1 MRVAQL
7 DRASDYGS
15 EGREF
20 ESSRARYESLQRVFA
35 ARIFSMY
42 RKMLV
47 TQSES
52 RANAGFDLVRYT
64 GKQQG
69 RNENMVQLADL
80 QRIAGEQ
87 AVRQQEPMSAH
98 TTFRI
103 GGPADYFVEAGNES
117 VLKELLLLCRET
129 ETPFFILGNGSN
141 LLVSDEGY
149 RGVMISLKGF
159 DEISFREG
167 EGEETGKMI
176 MTAGSGVL
184 LSKAAMQAADRGL
197 TGFEFAGGIPGT
209 LGGAVTMNAGAYGG
223 EVKDVILSARVMTQ
237 DGKITELSAQE
248 LELSYRHSIIQE
260 KDMIVL
266 TADFAFEHGN
276 TQQIREQMRQLNA
289 QRREKQPLEYGSA
302 GSTFKRPEEYFAGKL
317 IQDAGLKGYRA
328 GDVMVSEKHSG
339 FVVNV
344 GKGTCRDAMRV
355 IEHVQKTV
363 YEQFGVE
370 LELEVKR
377 I

>member
-1 MRVAQL
+1 
-7 DRASDYGS
+7 
-15 EGREF
+15 
-20 ESSRARYESLQRVFA
+20 
-35 ARIFSMY
+35 
-42 RKMLV
+42 
-47 TQSES
+47 
-52 RANAGFDLVRYT
+52 
-64 GKQQG
+64 
-69 RNENMVQLADL
+69 MVQLADL

-87 AVRQQEPMSAH
+87 AVRLQEPMSAH

-103 GGPADYFVEAGNES
+103 GGPADYFVEPGSES

-149 RGVMISLKGF
+149 RGVMISLRGF

-167 EGEETGKMI
+167 ESTEAGKTI
-176 MTAGSGVL
+176 MTAGCGVL
-184 LSKAAMQAADRGL
+184 LSKAAMQAAERGL

-223 EVKDVILSARVMTQ
+223 EIRDVILSARVMTKAG
-237 DGKITELSAQE
+237 DVRELSAEE
-248 LELSYRHSIIQE
+248 LDLSYRHSIIQE
-260 KDMIVL
+260 KDLIVL
-266 TADFAFEHGN
+266 SADFAFAHGDEE
-276 TQQIREQMRQLNA
+276 QVKEQMRQLNT

-302 GSTFKRPEEYFAGKL
+302 GSTFKRPEGYFAGKL
-317 IQDAGLKGYRA
+317 IQDAGLKGYRS

-344 GKGTCRDAMRV
+344 GKGTCGDAMRV
-355 IEHVQKTV
+355 IEHVQRTV
-363 YEQFGVE
+363 YEQFGVA

-377 I
+377 V

>member
-1 MRVAQL
+1 
-7 DRASDYGS
+7 
-15 EGREF
+15 
-20 ESSRARYESLQRVFA
+20 
-35 ARIFSMY
+35 
-42 RKMLV
+42 
-47 TQSES
+47 
-52 RANAGFDLVRYT
+52 
-64 GKQQG
+64 
-69 RNENMVQLADL
+69 MVQLADL

-87 AVRQQEPMSAH
+87 AVRLQEPMSAH

-103 GGPADYFVEAGNES
+103 GGPADYFVEPGSES

-149 RGVMISLKGF
+149 RGVMISLRGF

-167 EGEETGKMI
+167 EITEAGKTI
-176 MTAGSGVL
+176 MTAGCGVL
-184 LSKAAMQAADRGL
+184 LSKAAMQAAERGL

-223 EVKDVILSARVMTQ
+223 EIRDVILSARVMTKAG
-237 DGKITELSAQE
+237 DVRELSAEE
-248 LELSYRHSIIQE
+248 LDLSYRHSIIQE
-260 KDMIVL
+260 KDLIVL
-266 TADFAFEHGN
+266 SADFAFAHGDEE
-276 TQQIREQMRQLNA
+276 QIKEQMRQLNT

-302 GSTFKRPEEYFAGKL
+302 GSTFKRPEGYFAGKL
-317 IQDAGLKGYRA
+317 IQDAGLKGYRS

-344 GKGTCRDAMRV
+344 GKGTCGDAMRV
-355 IEHVQKTV
+355 IEHVQRTV

-377 I
+377 V

>member
-1 MRVAQL
+1 
-7 DRASDYGS
+7 
-15 EGREF
+15 
-20 ESSRARYESLQRVFA
+20 
-35 ARIFSMY
+35 
-42 RKMLV
+42 
-47 TQSES
+47 
-52 RANAGFDLVRYT
+52 
-64 GKQQG
+64 
-69 RNENMVQLADL
+69 MVQLADL

-87 AVRQQEPMSAH
+87 AVRLQEPMSAH

-103 GGPADYFVEAGNES
+103 GGPADYFVEPGSES

-149 RGVMISLKGF
+149 RGVMISLRGF

-167 EGEETGKMI
+167 ESTEAGKKI
-176 MTAGSGVL
+176 MTAGCGVL
-184 LSKAAMQAADRGL
+184 LSKAAMQAAERGL

-223 EVKDVILSARVMTQ
+223 EIRDVILSARVMTKAG
-237 DGKITELSAQE
+237 DVRELSAEE
-248 LELSYRHSIIQE
+248 LDLSYRHSIIQE
-260 KDMIVL
+260 KDLIVL
-266 TADFAFEHGN
+266 SADFAFAHGDEE
-276 TQQIREQMRQLNA
+276 QIKEQMRQLNT

-302 GSTFKRPEEYFAGKL
+302 GSTFKRPEGYFAGKL
-317 IQDAGLKGYRA
+317 IQDAGLKGYRS

-344 GKGTCRDAMRV
+344 GKGTCGDAMRV
-355 IEHVQKTV
+355 IEHVQRTV

-377 I
+377 V

>member
-1 MRVAQL
+1 
-7 DRASDYGS
+7 
-15 EGREF
+15 
-20 ESSRARYESLQRVFA
+20 
-35 ARIFSMY
+35 
-42 RKMLV
+42 
-47 TQSES
+47 
-52 RANAGFDLVRYT
+52 
-64 GKQQG
+64 
-69 RNENMVQLADL
+69 MVQLADL

-87 AVRQQEPMSAH
+87 AVRLQEPMSAH

-103 GGPADYFVEAGNES
+103 GGPADYFVEPGSES

-149 RGVMISLKGF
+149 RGVMISLRGF
-159 DEISFREG
+159 DKISFREG
-167 EGEETGKMI
+167 ESTEAGKTI
-176 MTAGSGVL
+176 MTAGCGVL
-184 LSKAAMQAADRGL
+184 LSKAAMQAAERGL

-223 EVKDVILSARVMTQ
+223 EIRDVILSARVMTKAG
-237 DGKITELSAQE
+237 DIRELSAEE
-248 LELSYRHSIIQE
+248 LDLSYRHSIIQE
-260 KDMIVL
+260 KDLIVL
-266 TADFAFEHGN
+266 SADFAFAHGDEE
-276 TQQIREQMRQLNA
+276 QIKEQMRQLNT

-302 GSTFKRPEEYFAGKL
+302 GSTFKRPEGYFAGKL
-317 IQDAGLKGYRA
+317 IQDAGLKGYRS

-344 GKGTCRDAMRV
+344 GKGTCGDAMRV
-355 IEHVQKTV
+355 IEHVQRTV

-377 I
+377 V

>member
-1 MRVAQL
+1 M
-7 DRASDYGS
+7 
-15 EGREF
+15 
-20 ESSRARYESLQRVFA
+20 
-35 ARIFSMY
+35 I
-42 RKMLV
+42 
-47 TQSES
+47 
-52 RANAGFDLVRYT
+52 
-64 GKQQG
+64 
-69 RNENMVQLADL
+69 QLADL

-87 AVRQQEPMSAH
+87 AVRLQELMSAH

-117 VLKELLLLCRET
+117 VLKELLLLCKET

-149 RGVMISLKGF
+149 RGVMISLRGF

-167 EGEETGKMI
+167 EGTEAGKTV

-184 LSKAAMQAADRGL
+184 LSKAAMQAAERGL

-223 EVKDVILSARVMTQ
+223 EIKDVILSARVMTQ
-237 DGKITELSAQE
+237 EGDVTELSAEE
-248 LELSYRHSIIQE
+248 LALSYRHSIIQE
-260 KDMIVL
+260 KELIVL
-266 TADFAFEHGN
+266 SADFAFAHGDEE
-276 TQQIREQMRQLNA
+276 QIKEQMRQLNA
-289 QRREKQPLEYGSA
+289 RRREKQPLEYGSA
-302 GSTFKRPEEYFAGKL
+302 GSTFKRPEGYFAGKL
-317 IQDAGLKGYRA
+317 IQDAGLKGYRS
-328 GDVMVSEKHSG
+328 GDVMVSEKHGG

-344 GKGTCRDAMRV
+344 GKGTCGDAMRV
-355 IEHVQKTV
+355 IEHVQRTV

-377 I
+377 V

>member
-1 MRVAQL
+1 
-7 DRASDYGS
+7 
-15 EGREF
+15 
-20 ESSRARYESLQRVFA
+20 
-35 ARIFSMY
+35 
-42 RKMLV
+42 
-47 TQSES
+47 
-52 RANAGFDLVRYT
+52 
-64 GKQQG
+64 
-69 RNENMVQLADL
+69 MVQLADL

-87 AVRQQEPMSAH
+87 AVRLQEPMSAH

-103 GGPADYFVEAGNES
+103 GGPADYFVEPGSES

-149 RGVMISLKGF
+149 RGVMISLRGF

-167 EGEETGKMI
+167 ESTEAGKTI
-176 MTAGSGVL
+176 MTAGCGVL
-184 LSKAAMQAADRGL
+184 LSKAAMQAAERGL

-223 EVKDVILSARVMTQ
+223 EIRDVILSARVMTKAG
-237 DGKITELSAQE
+237 DVRELSVEE
-248 LELSYRHSIIQE
+248 LDLSYRHSIIQE
-260 KDMIVL
+260 KDLIVL
-266 TADFAFEHGN
+266 SADFAFAHGDEE
-276 TQQIREQMRQLNA
+276 QIKEQMRQLNT

-302 GSTFKRPEEYFAGKL
+302 GSTFKRPEGYFAGKL
-317 IQDAGLKGYRA
+317 IQDAGLKGYRS

-344 GKGTCRDAMRV
+344 GKGTCGDAMRV
-355 IEHVQKTV
+355 IEHVQRTV

-377 I
+377 V

>member
-1 MRVAQL
+1 
-7 DRASDYGS
+7 
-15 EGREF
+15 
-20 ESSRARYESLQRVFA
+20 
-35 ARIFSMY
+35 
-42 RKMLV
+42 
-47 TQSES
+47 
-52 RANAGFDLVRYT
+52 
-64 GKQQG
+64 
-69 RNENMVQLADL
+69 MVQLADL

-117 VLKELLLLCRET
+117 VLKELLLLCQET

-149 RGVMISLKGF
+149 RGVMISLRGF

-167 EGEETGKMI
+167 EGTEADKTV

-184 LSKAAMQAADRGL
+184 LSKAAMQAAERGL

-223 EVKDVILSARVMTQ
+223 EIKDVILSAQVMTQ
-237 DGKITELSAQE
+237 EGDVRELSAEE
-248 LELSYRHSIIQE
+248 LDLSYRHSIIQE
-260 KDMIVL
+260 KDLIVL
-266 TADFAFEHGN
+266 SADFAFDHGDEE
-276 TQQIREQMRQLNA
+276 QIKEQMRQLNA

-302 GSTFKRPEEYFAGKL
+302 GSTFKRPEGYFAGKL
-317 IQDAGLKGYRA
+317 IQDAGLKGYRS

-344 GKGTCRDAMRV
+344 GKGTYRDAMRV
-355 IEHVQKTV
+355 IEHVQRAV

-377 I
+377 V

>member
-1 MRVAQL
+1 
-7 DRASDYGS
+7 
-15 EGREF
+15 
-20 ESSRARYESLQRVFA
+20 
-35 ARIFSMY
+35 
-42 RKMLV
+42 
-47 TQSES
+47 
-52 RANAGFDLVRYT
+52 
-64 GKQQG
+64 
-69 RNENMVQLADL
+69 MVQLADL
-80 QRIAGEQ
+80 QRIVGEQ
-87 AVRQQEPMSAH
+87 AVRLQEPMSAH

-103 GGPADYFVEAGNES
+103 GGPADYFVEAGSES

-141 LLVSDEGY
+141 LLISDEGY
-149 RGVMISLKGF
+149 RGVMISLRGF

-167 EGEETGKMI
+167 ESTEAGKTI

-184 LSKAAMQAADRGL
+184 LSKAAMQAAERGL

-223 EVKDVILSARVMTQ
+223 EIRDVILSARVMTKAG
-237 DGKITELSAQE
+237 DVRELSAEE
-248 LELSYRHSIIQE
+248 LDLSYRHSIIQE
-260 KDMIVL
+260 KDLIVL
-266 TADFAFEHGN
+266 SADFAFAHGDEE
-276 TQQIREQMRQLNA
+276 QIKEQMRQLNT

-302 GSTFKRPEEYFAGKL
+302 GSTFKRPEGYFAGKL
-317 IQDAGLKGYRA
+317 IQDAGLKGYRS

-344 GKGTCRDAMRV
+344 GKGTCGDAMRV
-355 IEHVQKTV
+355 IEHVQRTV

-377 I
+377 V

>member
-1 MRVAQL
+1 
-7 DRASDYGS
+7 
-15 EGREF
+15 
-20 ESSRARYESLQRVFA
+20 
-35 ARIFSMY
+35 
-42 RKMLV
+42 
-47 TQSES
+47 
-52 RANAGFDLVRYT
+52 
-64 GKQQG
+64 
-69 RNENMVQLADL
+69 MVQLADL

-87 AVRQQEPMSAH
+87 AVRLQEPMSAH

-103 GGPADYFVEAGNES
+103 GGPADYFVEAGSES

-141 LLVSDEGY
+141 LLISDEGY
-149 RGVMISLKGF
+149 RGVMISLRGF

-167 EGEETGKMI
+167 ESTEAGKTI

-184 LSKAAMQAADRGL
+184 LSKAAMQAAERGL

-223 EVKDVILSARVMTQ
+223 EIRDVILSARVMTKAG
-237 DGKITELSAQE
+237 DVRELSAEE
-248 LELSYRHSIIQE
+248 LDLSYRHSIIQE
-260 KDMIVL
+260 KDLIVL
-266 TADFAFEHGN
+266 SADFAFAHGDEE
-276 TQQIREQMRQLNA
+276 QIKEQMRQLNT

-302 GSTFKRPEEYFAGKL
+302 GSTFKRPEGYFAGKL
-317 IQDAGLKGYRA
+317 IQDAGLKGYRS

-339 FVVNV
+339 FVVYV
-344 GKGTCRDAMRV
+344 GKGTCGDAMRV
-355 IEHVQKTV
+355 IEHVQRTV

-377 I
+377 V

>member
-1 MRVAQL
+1 
-7 DRASDYGS
+7 
-15 EGREF
+15 
-20 ESSRARYESLQRVFA
+20 
-35 ARIFSMY
+35 
-42 RKMLV
+42 
-47 TQSES
+47 
-52 RANAGFDLVRYT
+52 
-64 GKQQG
+64 
-69 RNENMVQLADL
+69 MVQLADL

-87 AVRQQEPMSAH
+87 AVRLQEPMSAH

-103 GGPADYFVEAGNES
+103 GGPADYFVEAGSES

-149 RGVMISLKGF
+149 RGVMISLRGF
-159 DEISFREG
+159 DEISFWEG
-167 EGEETGKMI
+167 ESTEAGKTI

-184 LSKAAMQAADRGL
+184 LSKAAMQAAERGL

-223 EVKDVILSARVMTQ
+223 EIRDVILSARVMTKAG
-237 DGKITELSAQE
+237 DVRELSAEE
-248 LELSYRHSIIQE
+248 LDLSYRHSIIQE
-260 KDMIVL
+260 KDLIVL
-266 TADFAFEHGN
+266 SADFAFAHGDEE
-276 TQQIREQMRQLNA
+276 QIKEQMRQLNT

-302 GSTFKRPEEYFAGKL
+302 GSTFKRPEGYFAGKL
-317 IQDAGLKGYRA
+317 IQDAGLKGYRS

-344 GKGTCRDAMRV
+344 GKGTCGDAMRV
-355 IEHVQKTV
+355 IEHVQRTV

-377 I
+377 V

>member
-1 MRVAQL
+1 M
-7 DRASDYGS
+7 
-15 EGREF
+15 
-20 ESSRARYESLQRVFA
+20 
-35 ARIFSMY
+35 I
-42 RKMLV
+42 
-47 TQSES
+47 
-52 RANAGFDLVRYT
+52 
-64 GKQQG
+64 
-69 RNENMVQLADL
+69 QLADL

-87 AVRQQEPMSAH
+87 AVRLQEPMSAH

-117 VLKELLLLCRET
+117 VLKELLLLCKET

-149 RGVMISLKGF
+149 RGVMISLRGF

-167 EGEETGKMI
+167 EGTEAGKTI

-184 LSKAAMQAADRGL
+184 LSKAAMQAAERGL

-209 LGGAVTMNAGAYGG
+209 LGGGVTMNAGAYGG
-223 EVKDVILSARVMTQ
+223 EIRDVILSARVMTKAG
-237 DGKITELSAQE
+237 DVRELSTEE
-248 LELSYRHSIIQE
+248 LALSYRHSIIQE
-260 KDMIVL
+260 KDLIVL
-266 TADFAFEHGN
+266 SADFAFDHGDEE
-276 TQQIREQMRQLNA
+276 QIKEQMRQLNA
-289 QRREKQPLEYGSA
+289 RRREKQPLEYGSA
-302 GSTFKRPEEYFAGKL
+302 GSTFKRPEGYFAGKL
-317 IQDAGLKGYRA
+317 IQDAGLKGYRS
-328 GDVMVSEKHSG
+328 GDVMVSEKHGG

-355 IEHVQKTV
+355 IEHVQRTV

-377 I
+377 V

>member
-1 MRVAQL
+1 
-7 DRASDYGS
+7 
-15 EGREF
+15 
-20 ESSRARYESLQRVFA
+20 
-35 ARIFSMY
+35 
-42 RKMLV
+42 
-47 TQSES
+47 
-52 RANAGFDLVRYT
+52 
-64 GKQQG
+64 
-69 RNENMVQLADL
+69 MVQLADL

-87 AVRQQEPMSAH
+87 AVRLQEPMSAH

-103 GGPADYFVEAGNES
+103 GGPADYFVEPGSES

-149 RGVMISLKGF
+149 RGVMISLRGF

-167 EGEETGKMI
+167 ESTEAGKTI
-176 MTAGSGVL
+176 MTAGCGGL
-184 LSKAAMQAADRGL
+184 LSKAAMQAAERGL

-223 EVKDVILSARVMTQ
+223 EIRDVILSARVMTKAG
-237 DGKITELSAQE
+237 DVRELSAEE
-248 LELSYRHSIIQE
+248 LDLSYRHSIIQE
-260 KDMIVL
+260 KDLIVL
-266 TADFAFEHGN
+266 SADFAFAHGDEE
-276 TQQIREQMRQLNA
+276 QIKEQMRQLNT

-302 GSTFKRPEEYFAGKL
+302 GSTFKRPEGYFAGKL
-317 IQDAGLKGYRA
+317 IQDAGLKGYRS

-344 GKGTCRDAMRV
+344 GKGTCGDAMRV
-355 IEHVQKTV
+355 IEHVQRTV

-377 I
+377 V

>member
-1 MRVAQL
+1 M
-7 DRASDYGS
+7 
-15 EGREF
+15 
-20 ESSRARYESLQRVFA
+20 
-35 ARIFSMY
+35 I
-42 RKMLV
+42 
-47 TQSES
+47 
-52 RANAGFDLVRYT
+52 
-64 GKQQG
+64 
-69 RNENMVQLADL
+69 QLADL

-87 AVRQQEPMSAH
+87 AVRLQEPMSAH

-117 VLKELLLLCRET
+117 VLKELLLLCKET

-149 RGVMISLKGF
+149 RGVMISLRGF

-167 EGEETGKMI
+167 EGTETGKTI

-184 LSKAAMQAADRGL
+184 LSKAAMQAAERGL

-223 EVKDVILSARVMTQ
+223 EIRDVILSARVMTKAG
-237 DGKITELSAQE
+237 DVSELSTEE
-248 LELSYRHSIIQE
+248 LALSYRHSIIQE
-260 KDMIVL
+260 KDLIVL
-266 TADFAFEHGN
+266 SADFAFDHGDEE
-276 TQQIREQMRQLNA
+276 QIKEQMRQLNA
-289 QRREKQPLEYGSA
+289 RRREKQPLEYGSA
-302 GSTFKRPEEYFAGKL
+302 GSTFKRPEGYFAGKL
-317 IQDAGLKGYRA
+317 IQDAGLKGYRS
-328 GDVMVSEKHSG
+328 GDVMVSEKHGG

-355 IEHVQKTV
+355 IEHVQRTV

-377 I
+377 V

>member
-1 MRVAQL
+1 
-7 DRASDYGS
+7 
-15 EGREF
+15 
-20 ESSRARYESLQRVFA
+20 
-35 ARIFSMY
+35 
-42 RKMLV
+42 
-47 TQSES
+47 
-52 RANAGFDLVRYT
+52 
-64 GKQQG
+64 
-69 RNENMVQLADL
+69 MVQLADL

-87 AVRQQEPMSAH
+87 AVRLQEPMSAH

-103 GGPADYFVEAGNES
+103 GGPADYFVEPGSES

-149 RGVMISLKGF
+149 RGVMISLRGF

-167 EGEETGKMI
+167 ESTEAGKTI
-176 MTAGSGVL
+176 MTAGCGVL
-184 LSKAAMQAADRGL
+184 LSKAAMQAAERGL
-197 TGFEFAGGIPGT
+197 TGIEFAGGIPGT

-223 EVKDVILSARVMTQ
+223 EIRDVILSARVMTKAG
-237 DGKITELSAQE
+237 DVRELSAEE
-248 LELSYRHSIIQE
+248 LDLSYRHSIIQE
-260 KDMIVL
+260 KDLIVL
-266 TADFAFEHGN
+266 SADFAFAHGDEE
-276 TQQIREQMRQLNA
+276 QIKEQMRQLNT

-302 GSTFKRPEEYFAGKL
+302 GSTFKRPEGYFAGKL
-317 IQDAGLKGYRA
+317 IQDAGLKGYRS

-344 GKGTCRDAMRV
+344 GKGTCGDAMRV
-355 IEHVQKTV
+355 IEHVQRTV

-377 I
+377 V

>member
-1 MRVAQL
+1 
-7 DRASDYGS
+7 
-15 EGREF
+15 
-20 ESSRARYESLQRVFA
+20 
-35 ARIFSMY
+35 
-42 RKMLV
+42 
-47 TQSES
+47 
-52 RANAGFDLVRYT
+52 
-64 GKQQG
+64 
-69 RNENMVQLADL
+69 MVQLADL

-87 AVRQQEPMSAH
+87 AVRLQEPMSAH

-103 GGPADYFVEAGNES
+103 GGPADYFVEPGSES

-149 RGVMISLKGF
+149 RGVMISLRGF

-167 EGEETGKMI
+167 ESTEAGKTI
-176 MTAGSGVL
+176 MTAGCGVL
-184 LSKAAMQAADRGL
+184 LSKAAMQAAKRGL

-223 EVKDVILSARVMTQ
+223 EIRDVILSARVMTKAG
-237 DGKITELSAQE
+237 DVRELSAEE
-248 LELSYRHSIIQE
+248 LDLSYRHSIIQE
-260 KDMIVL
+260 KDLIVL
-266 TADFAFEHGN
+266 SADFAFAHGDEE
-276 TQQIREQMRQLNA
+276 QIKEQMRQLNT

-302 GSTFKRPEEYFAGKL
+302 GSTFKRPEGYFAGKL
-317 IQDAGLKGYRA
+317 IQDAGLKGYRS

-344 GKGTCRDAMRV
+344 GKGTCGDAMRV
-355 IEHVQKTV
+355 IEHVQRTV

-377 I
+377 V

>member
-1 MRVAQL
+1 
-7 DRASDYGS
+7 
-15 EGREF
+15 
-20 ESSRARYESLQRVFA
+20 
-35 ARIFSMY
+35 
-42 RKMLV
+42 
-47 TQSES
+47 
-52 RANAGFDLVRYT
+52 
-64 GKQQG
+64 
-69 RNENMVQLADL
+69 MVQLADL

-87 AVRQQEPMSAH
+87 AVRLQEPMSAH

-103 GGPADYFVEAGNES
+103 GGPADYFVEAGSES

-149 RGVMISLKGF
+149 RGVMISLRGF

-167 EGEETGKMI
+167 ESTEAGKTI
-176 MTAGSGVL
+176 MTAGCGVL
-184 LSKAAMQAADRGL
+184 LSKAAMQAAERGL

-223 EVKDVILSARVMTQ
+223 EIRDVILSARVMTKAG
-237 DGKITELSAQE
+237 DVRELSAKE
-248 LELSYRHSIIQE
+248 LDLSYRHSIIQE
-260 KDMIVL
+260 KDLIVL
-266 TADFAFEHGN
+266 SADFAFAHGDEE
-276 TQQIREQMRQLNA
+276 QIKEQMCQLNT

-302 GSTFKRPEEYFAGKL
+302 GSTFKRPEGYFAGKL
-317 IQDAGLKGYRA
+317 IQDAGLKGYRS

-344 GKGTCRDAMRV
+344 GKGTCGDAMRV
-355 IEHVQKTV
+355 IEHVQRTV

-377 I
+377 V

>member
-1 MRVAQL
+1 
-7 DRASDYGS
+7 
-15 EGREF
+15 
-20 ESSRARYESLQRVFA
+20 
-35 ARIFSMY
+35 
-42 RKMLV
+42 
-47 TQSES
+47 
-52 RANAGFDLVRYT
+52 
-64 GKQQG
+64 
-69 RNENMVQLADL
+69 MVQLADL

-87 AVRQQEPMSAH
+87 AVRLQEPMSAH

-103 GGPADYFVEAGNES
+103 GGPADYFVEPGSES

-149 RGVMISLKGF
+149 RGVMISLRGF
-159 DEISFREG
+159 DEISLREG
-167 EGEETGKMI
+167 ESTEAGKTI
-176 MTAGSGVL
+176 MTAGCGVL
-184 LSKAAMQAADRGL
+184 LSKAAMQAAERGL

-223 EVKDVILSARVMTQ
+223 EIRDVILSARVMTKAG
-237 DGKITELSAQE
+237 DVRELSAEE
-248 LELSYRHSIIQE
+248 LDLSYRHSIIQE
-260 KDMIVL
+260 KDLIVL
-266 TADFAFEHGN
+266 SADFAFAHGDEE
-276 TQQIREQMRQLNA
+276 QIKEQMRQLNT

-302 GSTFKRPEEYFAGKL
+302 GSTFKRPEGYFAGKL
-317 IQDAGLKGYRA
+317 IQDAGLKGYRS

-344 GKGTCRDAMRV
+344 GKGTCGDAMRV
-355 IEHVQKTV
+355 IEHVQRTV

-377 I
+377 V

>member
-1 MRVAQL
+1 
-7 DRASDYGS
+7 
-15 EGREF
+15 
-20 ESSRARYESLQRVFA
+20 
-35 ARIFSMY
+35 
-42 RKMLV
+42 
-47 TQSES
+47 
-52 RANAGFDLVRYT
+52 
-64 GKQQG
+64 
-69 RNENMVQLADL
+69 MVQLADL

-87 AVRQQEPMSAH
+87 AVRLQEPMSAH

-103 GGPADYFVEAGNES
+103 GGPADYFVEPGSES
-117 VLKELLLLCRET
+117 ELKELLLLCRET

-149 RGVMISLKGF
+149 RGVMISLRGF

-167 EGEETGKMI
+167 ESTEAGKTI
-176 MTAGSGVL
+176 MTAGCGVL
-184 LSKAAMQAADRGL
+184 LSKAAMQAAERGL

-223 EVKDVILSARVMTQ
+223 EIRDVILSARVMTKAG
-237 DGKITELSAQE
+237 DVRELSAEE
-248 LELSYRHSIIQE
+248 LDLSYRHSIIQE
-260 KDMIVL
+260 KDLIVL
-266 TADFAFEHGN
+266 SADFAFAHGDEE
-276 TQQIREQMRQLNA
+276 QIKEQMRQLNT

-302 GSTFKRPEEYFAGKL
+302 GSTFKRPEGYFAGKL
-317 IQDAGLKGYRA
+317 IQDAGLKGYRS

-344 GKGTCRDAMRV
+344 GKGTCGDAMRV
-355 IEHVQKTV
+355 IEHVQRTV

-377 I
+377 V

>member
-1 MRVAQL
+1 
-7 DRASDYGS
+7 
-15 EGREF
+15 
-20 ESSRARYESLQRVFA
+20 
-35 ARIFSMY
+35 
-42 RKMLV
+42 
-47 TQSES
+47 
-52 RANAGFDLVRYT
+52 
-64 GKQQG
+64 
-69 RNENMVQLADL
+69 MVQLADL

-87 AVRQQEPMSAH
+87 AVRLQEPMSAH

-103 GGPADYFVEAGNES
+103 GGPADYFVEAGSES

-141 LLVSDEGY
+141 LLISDEGY
-149 RGVMISLKGF
+149 RGVMISLRGF

-167 EGEETGKMI
+167 ESTEAGKTI

-184 LSKAAMQAADRGL
+184 LSKAAMQAAERGL

-223 EVKDVILSARVMTQ
+223 EIRDVILSARVMTKAG
-237 DGKITELSAQE
+237 DVRELSAEE
-248 LELSYRHSIIQE
+248 LDLSYRHSIIQE
-260 KDMIVL
+260 KDLIVL
-266 TADFAFEHGN
+266 SADFAFAHGDEE
-276 TQQIREQMRQLNA
+276 QIKEQMRQLNT

-302 GSTFKRPEEYFAGKL
+302 GSTFKRPEGYFAGKL
-317 IQDAGLKGYRA
+317 IQDAGLKGYRS

-344 GKGTCRDAMRV
+344 GKGTCGDAMRV
-355 IEHVQKTV
+355 IEHVQRTV

-377 I
+377 V

>member
-1 MRVAQL
+1 
-7 DRASDYGS
+7 
-15 EGREF
+15 
-20 ESSRARYESLQRVFA
+20 
-35 ARIFSMY
+35 
-42 RKMLV
+42 
-47 TQSES
+47 
-52 RANAGFDLVRYT
+52 
-64 GKQQG
+64 
-69 RNENMVQLADL
+69 MVQLADL

-87 AVRQQEPMSAH
+87 AVRLQEPMSAH

-103 GGPADYFVEAGNES
+103 GGPADYFVEPGSES

-149 RGVMISLKGF
+149 RGVMISLRGF

-167 EGEETGKMI
+167 ESTEAGKTI
-176 MTAGSGVL
+176 MTAGCGVL
-184 LSKAAMQAADRGL
+184 LSKAAMQAAERGL

-223 EVKDVILSARVMTQ
+223 EIRDVIFSARVMTKAG
-237 DGKITELSAQE
+237 DVRELSAEE
-248 LELSYRHSIIQE
+248 LDLSYRHSIIQE
-260 KDMIVL
+260 KDLIVL
-266 TADFAFEHGN
+266 SADFAFAHGN
-276 TQQIREQMRQLNA
+276 EEQIKEQMRQLNT

-302 GSTFKRPEEYFAGKL
+302 GSTFKRPEGYFAGKL
-317 IQDAGLKGYRA
+317 IQDAGLKGYRS

-344 GKGTCRDAMRV
+344 GKGTCGDAMRV
-355 IEHVQKTV
+355 IEHVQRTV

-377 I
+377 V

>member
-1 MRVAQL
+1 
-7 DRASDYGS
+7 
-15 EGREF
+15 
-20 ESSRARYESLQRVFA
+20 
-35 ARIFSMY
+35 
-42 RKMLV
+42 
-47 TQSES
+47 
-52 RANAGFDLVRYT
+52 
-64 GKQQG
+64 
-69 RNENMVQLADL
+69 MVQLADL

-87 AVRQQEPMSAH
+87 AVRLQEPMSAH

-103 GGPADYFVEAGNES
+103 GGPADYFVEPGSES

-149 RGVMISLKGF
+149 RGVMISLREF

-167 EGEETGKMI
+167 ESTEAGKTI
-176 MTAGSGVL
+176 MTAGCGVL
-184 LSKAAMQAADRGL
+184 LSKAAMQAAERGL

-223 EVKDVILSARVMTQ
+223 EIRDVILSARVMTKAG
-237 DGKITELSAQE
+237 DVRELSAEE
-248 LELSYRHSIIQE
+248 LDLSYRHSIIQE
-260 KDMIVL
+260 KDLIVL
-266 TADFAFEHGN
+266 SADFAFAHGDEE
-276 TQQIREQMRQLNA
+276 QIKEQMRQLNT

-302 GSTFKRPEEYFAGKL
+302 GSTFKRPEGYFAGKL
-317 IQDAGLKGYRA
+317 IQDAGLKGYRS

-344 GKGTCRDAMRV
+344 GKGTCGDAMRV
-355 IEHVQKTV
+355 IEHVQRTV

-377 I
+377 V

>member
-1 MRVAQL
+1 
-7 DRASDYGS
+7 
-15 EGREF
+15 
-20 ESSRARYESLQRVFA
+20 
-35 ARIFSMY
+35 
-42 RKMLV
+42 
-47 TQSES
+47 
-52 RANAGFDLVRYT
+52 
-64 GKQQG
+64 
-69 RNENMVQLADL
+69 MVQLVDL

-87 AVRQQEPMSAH
+87 AVRLQEPMSAH

-103 GGPADYFVEAGNES
+103 GGPADYFVEPGSES

-149 RGVMISLKGF
+149 RGVMISLRGF

-167 EGEETGKMI
+167 ESTEAGKTI
-176 MTAGSGVL
+176 MTAGCGVL
-184 LSKAAMQAADRGL
+184 LSKAAMQAAERGL

-223 EVKDVILSARVMTQ
+223 EIRDVILSARVMTKAG
-237 DGKITELSAQE
+237 DVRELSAEE
-248 LELSYRHSIIQE
+248 LDLSYRHSIIQE
-260 KDMIVL
+260 KDLIVL
-266 TADFAFEHGN
+266 SADFAFAHGDEE
-276 TQQIREQMRQLNA
+276 QIKEQMRQLNT

-302 GSTFKRPEEYFAGKL
+302 GSTFKRPEGYFAGKL
-317 IQDAGLKGYRA
+317 IQDAGLKGYRS

-344 GKGTCRDAMRV
+344 GKGTCGDAMRV
-355 IEHVQKTV
+355 IEHVQRTV

-377 I
+377 V